1 MIIIIIILII
11 IVYWQKVEVH
21 ILCYL
26 LITFTLN
33 KKSTHKQYLIGKL
46 VTNSLDE
53 QGVGQAK
60 LNPAHS

>member
-1 MIIIIIILII
+1 MIIIII
-11 IVYWQKVEVH
+11 VYRQKVEGH
-21 ILCYL
+21 NLCYL

-53 QGVGQAK
+53 QGLAQAK
-60 LNPAHS
+60 LNPAYS

>member
-1 MIIIIIILII
+1 MIIIII
-11 IVYWQKVEVH
+11 VYRQKVEGH

-46 VTNSLDE
+46 VANSLDE
-53 QGVGQAK
+53 QGLAQAK
-60 LNPAHS
+60 LNPAYS